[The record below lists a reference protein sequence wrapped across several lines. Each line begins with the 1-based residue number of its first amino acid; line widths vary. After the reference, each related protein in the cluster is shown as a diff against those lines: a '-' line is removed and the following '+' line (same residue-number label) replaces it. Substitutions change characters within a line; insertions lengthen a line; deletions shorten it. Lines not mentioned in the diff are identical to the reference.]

1 MLQKGFNFMAWV
13 QYGKTQYP
21 QWIASLLVEK
31 FCNLT
36 SRVLYWVSKVLIKG
50 KSSKVLLLFFAAYQI
65 VSLSLSDPLELLMC
79 GFKCLGFF
87 TIYII
92 IEYLLIFIGCF
103 YHHNSALIAIVKLTL
118 IFSMG
123 VSFVIIIIGFGILI
137 SCSKKISLTYFCAT
151 IQYCEMY
158 LLLIEIEHSYYE
170 LFFATPL
177 IFYFLHLL
185 VFYGAKKLESP
196 EVEQL
201 NNSDHSITRISG
213 EISQWLSGIR
223 PLQLLWYWYGTKF
236 CFITTPILWRSYEK
250 GFNSYDKY
258 GIRYRTTLIFWSII
272 GRKYYPIVVSNF
284 SKTMW
289 KTIINTVCV
298 TES

>member
-50 KSSKVLLLFFAAYQI
+50 KSSKVLLLFFVAYQI
-65 VSLSLSDPLELLMC
+65 VSLSLSDTLELLMC

-137 SCSKKISLTYFCAT
+137 LCSKKISLTYFCAT

-213 EISQWLSGIR
+213 EISQWPFMESGLYDFYDIGTAQNSVLSQ
-223 PLQLLWYWYGTKF
+223 P
-236 CFITTPILWRSYEK
+236 P
-250 GFNSYDKY
+250 SYDEVMKKDS
-258 GIRYRTTLIFWSII
+258 T
-272 GRKYYPIVVSNF
+272 V
-284 SKTMW
+284 M
-289 KTIINTVCV
+289 INMESD
-298 TES
+298 TEPPSYFEASLWENITKL